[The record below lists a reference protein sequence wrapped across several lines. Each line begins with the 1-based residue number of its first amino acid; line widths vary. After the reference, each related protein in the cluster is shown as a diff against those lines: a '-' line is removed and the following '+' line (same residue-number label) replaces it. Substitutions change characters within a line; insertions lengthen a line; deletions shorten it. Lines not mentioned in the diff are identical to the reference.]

1 MVSAERTAAGRFSAV
16 HRSAAQHRILDA
28 GLALIADNGVLPGD
42 VDDDSLRAQ
51 LLQLT
56 RRLLA
61 MRE

>member
-1 MVSAERTAAGRFSAV
+1 M

>member
-1 MVSAERTAAGRFSAV
+1 VVSADRTAAGRFSAV

-28 GLALIADNGVLPGD
+28 ALVLIADE
-42 VDDDSLRAQ
+42 VDALRAQ